1 MSLIQKAKENH
12 QLSPSEI
19 VELLSSDQHN
29 EELFNAAHE
38 IRIKYSGEEVHLKG
52 LLEFSNL
59 CKQHCFYCGLRA
71 ENRQLK
77 RYKLSPLEVLDF
89 AQKAIS
95 YGYHTIVMQSGE
107 NESYRLEEL
116 CEMIFSIRQMG
127 ASVTLSLGEKRYE
140 EYEAYKRA
148 GADRYL
154 LRIETTDS
162 RLYAKLHPKMSHSNR
177 FQCLRW
183 LQEIGFE
190 TGSGSLI
197 GLPQQSLDSIANDLL
212 FFQESDFDM
221 VGIGPFIPNPETPLA
236 NSKGGDFI
244 LARKVMALLRLLMPY
259 INIPATTAMETLH
272 PLGRTLALES
282 GANVV
287 MPVITEG
294 EYRALYKLYPGKIC
308 INDTPAH
315 CRHCITSKITALGQ
329 PISPSRGDSRRF
341 IMRQQA

>member
-1 MSLIQKAKENH
+1 
-12 QLSPSEI
+12 
-19 VELLSSDQHN
+19 
-29 EELFNAAHE
+29 
-38 IRIKYSGEEVHLKG
+38 
-52 LLEFSNL
+52 
-59 CKQHCFYCGLRA
+59 
-71 ENRQLK
+71 
-77 RYKLSPLEVLDF
+77 
-89 AQKAIS
+89 
-95 YGYHTIVMQSGE
+95 
-107 NESYRLEEL
+107 
-116 CEMIFSIRQMG
+116 
-127 ASVTLSLGEKRYE
+127 
-140 EYEAYKRA
+140 
-148 GADRYL
+148 
-154 LRIETTDS
+154 
-162 RLYAKLHPKMSHSNR
+162 MSHSNR

-183 LQEIGFE
+183 LQGIGFE

-197 GLPQQSLDSIANDLL
+197 GLPHQSLDSIANDLL

-294 EYRALYKLYPGKIC
+294 EYRALYKLYPGKVC